1 MLTTVLGGDIQ
12 VRSELGVGSTFTVK
26 LLLSETVAPADSPT
40 LAHEINGY
48 LGPRRYILVTDDDP
62 VHLDLLSE
70 ILRPLGFELAFAH
83 DGETCLELARRR
95 TPDLAIMDIAM
106 PGMGGWKA
114 ARALRDRCG
123 DQLAIL
129 MVSANAHDFSL
140 GRREDDAHDDFLIK
154 PFEIGDLIDR
164 LQVLLDLEWT
174 YAAPALEE
182 APS

>member
-1 MLTTVLGGDIQ
+1 
-12 VRSELGVGSTFTVK
+12 LGVGSTFTVK
-26 LLLSETVAPADSPT
+26 LMLSETAPPADPPA
-40 LAHEINGY
+40 LEHKVDGY
-48 LGPRRYILVTDDDP
+48 SGPRRYILVTDDDP

-70 ILRPLGFELAFAH
+70 ILSPLGFDLAFAH
-83 DGETCLELARRR
+83 DGEACLELARRR

-114 ARALRDRCG
+114 ARALREAYG

-129 MVSANAHDFSL
+129 MVSANAHDFSH

-154 PFEIGDLIDR
+154 PFEISDLMDR

-174 YAAPALEE
+174 YAGALEG
-182 APS
+182 APTS